1 MEPVV
6 PGAGLARPYGAHCAA
21 ERSPQQRSGLTSR
34 CGGCGVR
41 EDAGSSRLPAF
52 PRTRAEARRPC
63 SRTAPRP
70 QVGAEA
76 PRERYERALR
86 PLGVRAG
93 RQRPRAPPS
102 RRMAS
107 DGGVNH
113 PVCGD
118 RGETSQKRRK
128 RKWSSGNS
136 HEISGV
142 GATVQPAFCCGPGS
156 LFLENDREKWWKL
169 WERRLLGAGAASGAP
184 LQMLAPRREAPE
196 GDRLELAL

>member
-1 MEPVV
+1 MSV
-6 PGAGLARPYGAHCAA
+6 
-21 ERSPQQRSGLTSR
+21 
-34 CGGCGVR
+34 
-41 EDAGSSRLPAF
+41 
-52 PRTRAEARRPC
+52 RTRAPRGCPRSRGPERRRGAHAVGLLRGPRLARR
-63 SRTAPRP
+63 RP
-70 QVGAEA
+70 GSAT
-76 PRERYERALR
+76 R
-86 PLGVRAG
+86 G
-93 RQRPRAPPS
+93 RSGRSGSGPGDRRPRAPPS

-184 LQMLAPRREAPE
+184 PQMLAPRREAPE